1 MERPYFCAYHSY
13 LEAME
18 PLNDAERGRLFTAC
32 LTYSMT
38 GEVPQLTGNERFV
51 FPSLKGQIDRD
62 KQRFAEFDRKQAE
75 NGRKG
80 GRPRK
85 KTKEAAEEEGSSSKP
100 EKPTGFSENPKNP
113 TLFWETQ
120 KSQDKEKD
128 KDKDKDIDKEDDKD
142 SLRSSSSSKKAD
154 DDDSPEKFW
163 EDAGLGTLSPL
174 IAQQI
179 EDFRNRGVEDALIIA
194 AIKEAVDHSAKSP
207 WSYTKTILDQAVAI
221 GHITLAE
228 WQKSHLVRKGN
239 RVDRATPSGHDWLAD
254 ALMRPQ
260 AIRRKRKD

>member
-38 GEVPQLTGNERFV
+38 GESPQLTGNERFV

-62 KQRFAEFDRKQAE
+62 NQRFAEFDRKQAE

-85 KTKEAAEEEGSSSKP
+85 KPKETTEGEESSQKP
-100 EKPTGFSENPKNP
+100 KKATGLSENPKNP
-113 TLFWETQ
+113 TLFSETQ

-128 KDKDKDIDKEDDKD
+128 KDKDKEIDKEDDKD
-142 SLRSSSSSKKAD
+142 SLRSSSSSEKAD
-154 DDDSPEKFW
+154 DDDSPERFW
-163 EDAGLGTLSPL
+163 EDAGLGTLSPH

-179 EDFRNRGVEDALIIA
+179 EDYCNRGVENALIIA

-207 WSYTKTILDQAVAI
+207 WSYTKAILDQAVAT
-221 GHITLAE
+221 GQITLAE
-228 WQKSHLVRKGN
+228 WQKYHLVRKGN
-239 RVDRATPSGHDWLAD
+239 RVDRATPSGHDWLAN
-254 ALMRPQ
+254 AFNRPFRTHRQ
-260 AIRRKRKD
+260 D

>member
-18 PLNDAERGRLFTAC
+18 ALNDAERGRLFTAC

-38 GEVPQLTGNERFV
+38 GESPQLTGNERFV

-62 KQRFAEFDRKQAE
+62 NQRFAEFDRKQAE

-85 KTKEAAEEEGSSSKP
+85 KPKETTEGEESSQKP
-100 EKPTGFSENPKNP
+100 KKATGLSENPKNP
-113 TLFWETQ
+113 TLFSETQ

-128 KDKDKDIDKEDDKD
+128 KDKDKEIDKEDDKD
-142 SLRSSSSSKKAD
+142 SLRSSSSSEKAD
-154 DDDSPEKFW
+154 DDDSPERFW
-163 EDAGLGTLSPL
+163 EESGLGTMSPH
-174 IAQQI
+174 IVRQI
-179 EDFRNRGVEDALIIA
+179 DDFRGHGMEDALIVA
-194 AIKEAVDHSAKSP
+194 AIKEAIDHSAKSP
-207 WSYTKTILDQAVAI
+207 WSYTKAILDQAVAT
-221 GHITLAE
+221 GRVTLIE
-228 WQKSHLVRKGN
+228 WQKTHLQRKGN

-254 ALMRPQ
+254 AYTRPFKHKP
-260 AIRRKRKD
+260 RG

>member
-128 KDKDKDIDKEDDKD
+128 KDIEKEDDKD

-179 EDFRNRGVEDALIIA
+179 EDFRNCGVEDALIIA

-207 WSYTKTILDQAVAI
+207 WSYTKTILDQAVAT

-228 WQKSHLVRKGN
+228 WQKTHLLRKGN

-254 ALMRPQ
+254 ALMRPP

>member
-32 LTYSMT
+32 LAYSMT
-38 GEVPQLTGNERFV
+38 GEAPQLTGNERFV

-85 KTKEAAEEEGSSSKP
+85 KPKETTEEEESSQKPKEA
-100 EKPTGFSENPKNP
+100 TGLPENPKNP
-113 TLFWETQ
+113 TVFWETQ
-120 KSQDKEKD
+120 KSQDKE

-142 SLRSSSSSKKAD
+142 SLRSSSSSEKAD
-154 DDDSPEKFW
+154 DDDSPERFW
-163 EDAGLGTLSPL
+163 AEAKLGDLSPH
-174 IAQQI
+174 IVRQMSEFRSQGI
-179 EDFRNRGVEDALIIA
+179 ENALIVA
-194 AIKEAVDHSAKSP
+194 ALMEAVDHSAKAP
-207 WSYTKTILDQAVAI
+207 WIYAKTIIDQAAASGCV
-221 GHITLAE
+221 TLTD
-228 WQKSHLVRKGN
+228 WQKTHLPRKGN
-239 RVDRATPSGHDWLAD
+239 RVDRATPSGKDFLAD
-254 ALMRPQ
+254 AMERPFRHHK
-260 AIRRKRKD
+260 RRD